1 MPALCSPLKGVGV
14 LGHPAFAAAAA
25 ESNQSPRWYIC
36 TGLVWTPPV
45 ASGTTAGGSGNS
57 FGAGVKPGE
66 IMKVSLL
73 KRPTKL
79 PTPVPVESVLM
90 SPIYQEAPKG
100 AMGI

>member
-1 MPALCSPLKGVGV
+1 MPALCSPLKGVAV
-14 LGHPAFAAAAA
+14 FGHPAFAASDA

-36 TGLVWTPPV
+36 TGFVWTPPV

-57 FGAGVKPGE
+57 FGAAAVPGD

-90 SPIYQEAPKG
+90 SPMYHEAPKG
-100 AMGI
+100 ATGI